1 MHILPSITILPI
13 AAASVTSCGP
23 RHTDSC
29 VASIESSGSIPSSV
43 KTLVKAVAGDD
54 SAAFAHLVSYP
65 LLRPYPL
72 RDITGE
78 DQMRAYYA
86 TLVDDSLKAIVTG
99 SEPSAWQEYGWR
111 GWSLDDGRYVWLDES
126 LYDIPYVSQAERKEL
141 SQLMADEISS
151 LVPELRQG
159 WTPVACMRSA
169 SGPAVMRIDVATG
182 DDGGPQ
188 YRLAVFATPAQ
199 MRSTPR
205 ALLTG
210 YRDVEG
216 SASIISYHFT
226 APDGS
231 TATYQADVPDGSD
244 PTVEFTSAS
253 GADSIVTVV
262 PAYWRDLLPSSTAN

>member
-1 MHILPSITILPI
+1 
-13 AAASVTSCGP
+13 
-23 RHTDSC
+23 
-29 VASIESSGSIPSSV
+29 
-43 KTLVKAVAGDD
+43 
-54 SAAFAHLVSYP
+54 
-65 LLRPYPL
+65 
-72 RDITGE
+72 
-78 DQMRAYYA
+78 
-86 TLVDDSLKAIVTG
+86 
-99 SEPSAWQEYGWR
+99 
-111 GWSLDDGRYVWLDES
+111 
-126 LYDIPYVSQAERKEL
+126 
-141 SQLMADEISS
+141 
-151 LVPELRQG
+151 
-159 WTPVACMRSA
+159 
-169 SGPAVMRIDVATG
+169 MRIDVATG
-182 DDGGPQ
+182 DDGVPQ